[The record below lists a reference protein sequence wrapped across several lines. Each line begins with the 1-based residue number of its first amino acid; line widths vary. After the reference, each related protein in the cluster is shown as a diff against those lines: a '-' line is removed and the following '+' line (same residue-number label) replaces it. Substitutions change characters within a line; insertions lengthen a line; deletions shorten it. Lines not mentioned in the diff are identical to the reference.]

1 MSNIN
6 LKEHYRTFKWA
17 VSKKWK
23 DKNGLYES
31 IQYKMKVLK
40 DQYGLSERDVVDDLF
55 ANYWE
60 RDHYLKYDETRG
72 SLNNW
77 IARYVNLYL
86 NHVIRRHS
94 VRAKDTQNQRI
105 DPVDQRNCSNID
117 SIDIDNEK
125 EDPDYQ
131 PEIVFD
137 TTNPENLL
145 IAKETLQFVY
155 DHFSKIEIAYLM
167 GEIDLQQS
175 AELSG
180 ISCEAFR
187 KRLDRRRVDFRNCMQ
202 LIDQCGV

>member
-1 MSNIN
+1 METIN
-6 LKEHYRTFKWA
+6 FQKHYLTFKWA

-31 IQYKMKVLK
+31 IQYKMRVLREE
-40 DQYGLSERDVVDDLF
+40 YGLSERDVVDDLF
-55 ANYWE
+55 ADYWE
-60 RDHYLKYDETRG
+60 RGHYQKFDEARG

-86 NHVIRRHS
+86 NHVIRRYS
-94 VRAKDTQNQRI
+94 VRAKENQNQRI
-105 DPVDQRNCSNID
+105 DPVDQRNCSNTD
-117 SIDIDNEK
+117 SIDIDNER

-131 PEIVFD
+131 PEILID
-137 TTNPENLL
+137 PTNPENLL
-145 IAKETLQFVY
+145 IAKETLQFAY

-202 LIDQCGV
+202 LIDQCGI